1 MLLEVGIVSAEAV
14 RRQQSIAQVRLGRNE
29 WVELRETMKVLGLS
43 STSQALRE
51 ALRLLH
57 REARREAMAE
67 GIERYYHGEP
77 APAPE
82 GALPVSDAD
91 IEAAD
96 RSEW

>member
-1 MLLEVGIVSAEAV
+1 MTAAAAKKQPAL
-14 RRQQSIAQVRLGRNE
+14 AQVRLGREE
-29 WVELRETMKVLGLS
+29 WAELRETMKTLGLS

-57 REARREAMAE
+57 REARQEAMAQ

-77 APAPE
+77 APPPE
-82 GALPVSDAD
+82 GDPPVSEAD
-91 IEAAD
+91 LEAAD

>member
-1 MLLEVGIVSAEAV
+1 MTVSAEAV
-14 RRQQSIAQVRLGRNE
+14 GKQQTVAQVRLGKDE
-29 WVELRETMKVLGLS
+29 WAELRETMKALGMS

-57 REARREAMAE
+57 REARRETMAH

-77 APAPE
+77 APPPE
-82 GALPVSDAD
+82 GVPPVSAAD